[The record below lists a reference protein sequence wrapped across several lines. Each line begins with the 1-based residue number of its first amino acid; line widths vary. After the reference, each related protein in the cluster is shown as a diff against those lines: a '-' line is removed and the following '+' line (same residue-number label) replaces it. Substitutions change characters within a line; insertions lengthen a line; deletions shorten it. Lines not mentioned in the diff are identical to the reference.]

1 MLRAC
6 RLAGAVLAAAATTVL
21 AMPAHAYASG
31 AAIAPYGAQATM
43 NRELALVHWDGTT
56 ETIVMQPAL
65 DASSNDVALVVPT
78 PMPAAVAAVDKS
90 TLTELNEISAPQ
102 IEGRRHWTL
111 RLGVGDPAPEAA
123 PGAPL
128 VVSQVDLGPLEA
140 TTLVG
145 GDLAGLRNW
154 LADNNYAIQPEVSDA
169 LGPYVQDRWSFM
181 AMRLTSKAPI
191 VGGLDPVRLTFGSP
205 QMVYPMRLSVAGPR
219 QQRVTIFT
227 LADHRQQRVDAD
239 VHAQSVYTQYAGRIS
254 GGLQNPLLRELAGGR
269 GSYLTK
275 IAVEIADPSRITSDF
290 AFGDAPNDD
299 AYRQVLV
306 VNDDIVIPLVAI
318 VFVLFVFE
326 ILVAVVL
333 LRRRRRRKAAVIR
346 RQRRNSTM

>member
-1 MLRAC
+1 MVMLRAC
-6 RLAGAVLAAAATTVL
+6 RLAGAVLAATATTVL
-21 AMPAHAYASG
+21 AMPPHAYACG

-43 NRELALVHWDGTT
+43 NRELALLHWDGTT

-65 DASSNDVALVVPT
+65 DASSNNVALVVPT
-78 PMPAAVAAVDKS
+78 PMPAAVASVDKA

-102 IEGRRHWTL
+102 IKRRPHWTV
-111 RLGVGDPAPEAA
+111 RLGVGNSAPKEA

-145 GDLAGLRNW
+145 GDLEGLRNW

-169 LGPYVQDRWSFM
+169 LGPYVQDRWSFV

-191 VGGLDPVRLTFGSP
+191 VGGLDPVRLIFRSP
-205 QMVYPMRLSVAGPR
+205 QMMYPMRLSVAAPSP
-219 QQRVTIFT
+219 QRITIFT

-239 VHAQSVYTQYAGRIS
+239 AHTQSIDTQYAGRIS
-254 GGLQNPLLRELAGGR
+254 GRLQNPVLSELAGSR
-269 GSYLTK
+269 GTYLTK

-318 VFVLFVFE
+318 VFVLFVSE
-326 ILVAVVL
+326 IVVAVVL
-333 LRRRRRRKAAVIR
+333 LRRRRRKAV
-346 RQRRNSTM
+346 